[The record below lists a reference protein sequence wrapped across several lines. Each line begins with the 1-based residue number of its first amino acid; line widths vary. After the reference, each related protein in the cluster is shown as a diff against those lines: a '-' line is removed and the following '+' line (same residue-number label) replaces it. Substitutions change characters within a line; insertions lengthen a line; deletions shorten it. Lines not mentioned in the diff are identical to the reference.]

1 MLHPAAYIQFNRNKF
16 QFFLN
21 HDDTIADTTLEKS
34 VEDTFDRHRRA
45 DIAEKTNWELNLM
58 TRRDKIRKFFGKLD
72 RNFYRPR
79 NHFPEDYSEG
89 RYEAPRIKAS
99 RFSSTTT
106 LRVSL

>member
-1 MLHPAAYIQFNRNKF
+1 MLHPAAYIQFNRKKF

-58 TRRDKIRKFFGKLD
+58 TSRDKIRKFFGKLD
-72 RNFYRPR
+72 RNFYRPH

-89 RYEAPRIKAS
+89 RYEAPRIKTS